1 MKKSQR
7 YSGTK
12 FHKHNFKTVLKFL
25 EKEKKNLAFMGGN
38 SMVFM
43 NNPVGLGTTGNT
55 ALVENKSLLSPN
67 DIAGARYPY
76 FPVIPSGFPEATLG
90 CPVKPF
96 TLQVLVIHRTE
107 EKPFWVIGFDH

>member
-1 MKKSQR
+1 
-7 YSGTK
+7 
-12 FHKHNFKTVLKFL
+12 
-25 EKEKKNLAFMGGN
+25 
-38 SMVFM
+38 MVFM
-43 NNPVGLGTTGNT
+43 NNPVGLDTTGTT
-55 ALVENKSLLSPN
+55 AFVENKGLLSPN